1 MNESAKEELQRI
13 LDLGPDS
20 INESELAFLQA
31 RRSYLSD
38 EQRINFGITDEA
50 VKEQSSEDSE
60 APARRSR
67 KASSDEATK

>member
-1 MNESAKEELQRI
+1 

-31 RRSYLSD
+31 RRSYLTE

-50 VKEQSSEDSE
+50 PAVIEAEAEEVKPSKKPS
-60 APARRSR
+60 
-67 KASSDEATK
+67 K

>member
-1 MNESAKEELQRI
+1 MNESARVELDRI

-31 RRSYLSD
+31 RRSYLTE

-50 VKEQSSEDSE
+50 PAVIEAEAEEVKPSKKPS
-60 APARRSR
+60 
-67 KASSDEATK
+67 K